1 MFWKIYIYIMTE
13 LVYALFDCILTEF
26 RPGPL
31 GLNTVVESARKIKVS
46 PDAYVRFRLAA
57 VAVLT

>member
-1 MFWKIYIYIMTE
+1 MTE